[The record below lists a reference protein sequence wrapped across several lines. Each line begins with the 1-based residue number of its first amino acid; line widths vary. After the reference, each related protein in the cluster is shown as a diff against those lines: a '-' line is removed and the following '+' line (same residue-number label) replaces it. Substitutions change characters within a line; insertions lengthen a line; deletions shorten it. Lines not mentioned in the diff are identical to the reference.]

1 MRLDMIHSAI
11 NRKTHRL
18 FTLAPHRIIGRNR
31 IIMCLMFILC
41 AIPSILFAFQ
51 TDSTN
56 INISLS
62 ISIDN
67 TETPLN
73 IPVEMTVIMSWEGS
87 PDRYSIGTFENPVL
101 TNLLITGSESKSRTE
116 VRNGVVFTVKEYTYS
131 IQPAELGMGYI
142 ESIIIE
148 YTDNMAG
155 IKDHLITQRMSVK
168 GLVPVFERGYSLIW
182 AGLGLLA
189 LSGFLVGLVLVMRRK
204 AIVKKLGE
212 IQPDLMKDS
221 EIEKIKSIQSDS
233 RLSFKQKTGEIFVEF
248 KNYLVMKFRIPE
260 DSKSD
265 KQVINVLEESGV
277 DEEIISIVQEIFEYA
292 ERMRFS
298 GKDVNDDD
306 FEKIYGAV
314 EKCISLCEKGG
325 ENGETL

>member
-11 NRKTHRL
+11 NRKTHRV
-18 FTLAPHRIIGRNR
+18 FMLAPHRIIGRNR

-73 IPVEMTVIMSWEGS
+73 IPVEMTVIMSWEGG

-212 IQPDLMKDS
+212 IQPDLIKDS
-221 EIEKIKSIQSDS
+221 EIKKIKSIQSDS

-265 KQVINVLEESGV
+265 KQVINVLEES
-277 DEEIISIVQEIFEYA
+277 
-292 ERMRFS
+292 
-298 GKDVNDDD
+298 
-306 FEKIYGAV
+306 
-314 EKCISLCEKGG
+314 
-325 ENGETL
+325 